1 MATPT
6 EKMAIYTS
14 GEIPPGAER
23 EDILTVIDGSQE
35 PFFELKNETF
45 FAQIAQNRELSPQQ
59 RASLIASGMLD
70 NISIMLNEDRAE
82 WPDADDLAEAY
93 EMAEFLTAT
102 KGSDDTDIV
111 IEIYDEELQEEGIP
125 KIYGEILAKA
135 NKGGKHL
142 TLGKSGEIAAMMIR
156 LWLVTEADIDIPT
169 LFIKIKGRAAGR
181 LAIKNSRAGFKL

>member
-1 MATPT
+1 MAIPAENMT
-6 EKMAIYTS
+6 IYTS

-35 PFFELKNETF
+35 PFFELKSETF

-59 RASLIASGMLD
+59 RAAQIASGMLD
-70 NISIMLNEDRAE
+70 NISLMLNEDRAE

-93 EMAEFLTAT
+93 EIAWYLADT
-102 KGSDDTDIV
+102 KGSDETDIV
-111 IEIYDEELQEEGIP
+111 IEIFDEELQEEGIP
-125 KIYGEILAKA
+125 EIYGKILAKA

-169 LFIKIKGRAAGR
+169 LFLKIKGRAAGR
-181 LAIKNSRAGFKL
+181 LALKNRAGFRL